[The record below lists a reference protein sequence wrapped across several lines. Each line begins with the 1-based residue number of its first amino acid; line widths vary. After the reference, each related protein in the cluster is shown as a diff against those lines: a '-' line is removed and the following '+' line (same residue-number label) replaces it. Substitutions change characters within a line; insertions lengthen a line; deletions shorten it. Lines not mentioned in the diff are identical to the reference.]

1 MNESQ
6 IMPSN
11 RSQIERIL
19 FIVFHLHENLEK
31 TTVIYSDREYI
42 SGWLG
47 PVLGWGL
54 TKMGYKRAF
63 WGVVNFFNL

>member
-31 TTVIYSDREYI
+31 TNVIYNDREYI

-47 PVLGWGL
+47 PVLG
-54 TKMGYKRAF
+54 
-63 WGVVNFFNL
+63 